1 MMQLP
6 LFLPPS
12 WSVAELTR
20 YIRELLEGDDNLQ
33 DLWVTGEVANF
44 SRPGS
49 GHLYFTL
56 KDSTAIL
63 RCVMWRNAVSR
74 LAYIPRDGEAVEVH
88 GAVSIYEVNGQYQL
102 YADAIRP
109 AGEGFLFQEFLR
121 LKARLEAEGL
131 FDPARKR
138 PIPDWPH
145 RVGVVT
151 SPSGAA
157 LRDILNTI
165 RRRYPLVEVVLAP
178 TPVQGEDA
186 PLKIAAALEALNRLA
201 CPDVILLARGG
212 GSIEDLWC
220 FNDERVARAVAA
232 SRAPVITGV
241 GHETDFTI
249 ADFASDL
256 RAPTP
261 TAAAELA
268 TPDRMDLLAH
278 LSSVEGNLTRSM
290 QVVLNNQRW
299 EWSRL
304 EGRLRQQSPLSR
316 VRTDRQ
322 RLDEL
327 ARRMSVTVDH
337 SQRLQRAR
345 LMGLELRLAALN
357 PAAVLARG
365 FAVVSTLD
373 GSLIRTAGQ
382 VSRGDPLTVR
392 VRDGSFGVTVTGE
405 FQPAEP
411 QSGPD
416 GAARERRAARD

>member
-12 WSVAELTR
+12 WTVAELTR
-20 YIRELLEGDDNLQ
+20 YVRELLESDDNLQ
-33 DLWVTGEVANF
+33 DLWVMGEVANF

-56 KDSTAIL
+56 KDSSATL
-63 RCVMWRNAVSR
+63 RCVMWRNAASR
-74 LAYIPRDGEAVEVH
+74 QKYIPRDGEAVEVH
-88 GAVSIYEVNGQYQL
+88 GAVSVYEAGGQYQL
-102 YADAIRP
+102 YADVIRP

-138 PIPDWPH
+138 AIPEWP
-145 RVGVVT
+145 RRIGIVT

-157 LRDILNTI
+157 LRDMLNTV

-186 PLKIAAALEALNRLA
+186 PLKIVAALESLNRLA
-201 CPDVILLARGG
+201 HPDVILLARGG

-220 FNDERVARAVAA
+220 FNDERVARAVVA
-232 SRAPVITGV
+232 SAAPVITGV

-249 ADFASDL
+249 VDFACDL

-268 TPDRMDLLAH
+268 TPDRIDLMTH
-278 LSSVEGNLTRSM
+278 LSGLKVSLARAM
-290 QVVLNNQRW
+290 QLVLNNHRW
-299 EWSRL
+299 EWNRL
-304 EGRLRQQSPLSR
+304 ENRLRQQSPLSR

-327 ARRMSVTVDH
+327 ARRISVAVDH
-337 SQRLQRAR
+337 SRQLQRAR
-345 LMGLELRLAALN
+345 LVGLELRLAALN

-365 FAVVSTLD
+365 FAVVSTPG
-373 GSLIRTAGQ
+373 GSLIRSVDQ
-382 VSRGDPLTVR
+382 VSSGDLLNIR
-392 VRDGSFGVTVTGE
+392 VSDGSFGAAVTGE
-405 FQPAEP
+405 SQTVEPGRSVDVREGPA
-411 QSGPD
+411 
-416 GAARERRAARD
+416 GAK